1 MNKAGSRHLE
11 TQGGY
16 TLVEVVVT
24 VAISA
29 LLLGALVSVM
39 LTTSQAT
46 NVATSRVEA
55 SSQIRNFE
63 YFAYEDFAG
72 ADITDLNASCRPSTP
87 CSSQPI
93 TLTGVPA
100 DSPSTLYQVTYSWDS
115 SSRLL
120 TRQAGSNP
128 ALNTATNVRGFEWY
142 VDSNQTVVVDMTV
155 TVGAYTESQ
164 SFRFFPRRNP

>member
-1 MNKAGSRHLE
+1 MNKARSRHLK
-11 TQGGY
+11 TQGGF
-16 TLVEVVVT
+16 TLIEVIIT
-24 VAISA
+24 TAISA

-39 LTTSQAT
+39 LTSTQAT
-46 NVATSRVEA
+46 NTATSRVEA

-72 ADITDLNASCRPSTP
+72 ADITDLNGSCTASSR

-93 TLTGVPA
+93 TLTGIPA
-100 DSPSTLYQVTYSWDS
+100 GNPTTTYQVTYSWDS
-115 SSRLL
+115 TSGLL

-128 ALNTATNVRGFEWY
+128 ALNAATNVHGFDWY
-142 VDSNQTVVVDMTV
+142 VDANQTVVVDLTV
-155 TVGAYTESQ
+155 TVGSYTESQ